1 MKRHAMAES
10 GSCDTR
16 LDSFMPKFLKVN
28 INRNLGIYENIRYL
42 PAIISLAAR
51 YKSKIFDDYFFESE
65 QRLERH
71 AEAGRVTPFNAS
83 FQDYESEQR
92 LERHAKAGCIK
103 SHFNSV
109 PPDFAERIISLIER
123 TSPYFWVLAS
133 KDKGFRGIVY
143 LDDWTGSSSNPHC
156 ASVTTCIDPAF
167 WGAFTKKAGKLFV
180 KYVFS
185 KYKLKKLKAEVYA
198 DNKNAV
204 TLLKKIGF
212 KFEASLA
219 CETIIRSKPVNIN
232 IYSIINPLCVDKT
245 GQQPPIPDGKN
256 RIFKREAGYGAEQVI
271 PD

>member
-71 AEAGRVTPFNAS
+71 AE
-83 FQDYESEQR
+83 
-92 LERHAKAGCIK
+92 AGCIK